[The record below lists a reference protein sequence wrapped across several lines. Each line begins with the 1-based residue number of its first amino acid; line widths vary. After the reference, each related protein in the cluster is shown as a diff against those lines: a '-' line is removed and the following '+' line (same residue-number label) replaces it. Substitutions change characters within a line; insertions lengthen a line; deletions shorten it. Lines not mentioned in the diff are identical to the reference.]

1 MNVCYQFDK
10 KQLEFVISLVI
21 LKNGKKDKRILR

>member
-1 MNVCYQFDK
+1 MYAYYQFDK